1 MRSSSTSNRRALR
14 RGQWVAGSALLLA
27 LALILGACAQSG
39 AAPAAAAPALPTY
52 APANSDRAGN
62 VNPGE
67 PVADASG
74 AENAGAE
81 NAGAASVED
90 AAAASSAAGSD
101 EAGEVNPGE
110 SVADAAASI
119 HPTAGRSAAY
129 PAEIVAQEQVAVVA
143 QVIGQVLEVTVDVGD
158 HVQAGDVLVRLD
170 SAALEAQR
178 AQSLAGLAAAQAQLE
193 ALTAPASSPDLAA
206 AQAAIDAAAAA
217 YNRAANG
224 PTDEERRQALA
235 QLKSAQAAVT
245 VAQAA
250 YNQVKGNPNIGM
262 LPQSLQLQQ
271 ATLAGEAA
279 QAAYDKLMLGATAD
293 QLAAA
298 SAQLA
303 NGRATLQRLLD
314 GARPAQIEAA
324 EAQIEAAENALYLA
338 TLQVDKATIPAPI
351 SGVVSKLQTAAGA
364 MAGPTAPLLT
374 LLSNH
379 VRITVQVEET
389 RLASLA
395 GGQPAQIRV
404 DAYPDRTFAGV
415 IAYIAPELDAA
426 TRTVQVAITPD
437 DPDGLLRPGMS
448 ATVELVAGE

>member
-1 MRSSSTSNRRALR
+1 MRGLSTSYCPALR
-14 RGQWVAGSALLLA
+14 RSRWAAGSVLLLA
-27 LALILGACAQSG
+27 LALSLGACAQSG
-39 AAPAAAAPALPTY
+39 APPSAAPALPTY
-52 APANSDRAGN
+52 APRGS
-62 VNPGE
+62 
-67 PVADASG
+67 
-74 AENAGAE
+74 
-81 NAGAASVED
+81 D
-90 AAAASSAAGSD
+90 AAAADATGATNVDASASEAGSTEAPGTEAAGT
-101 EAGEVNPGE
+101 EASATEVPE
-110 SVADAAASI
+110 TAASEAEPAAAA
-119 HPTAGRSAAY
+119 PRAGRSAAY
-129 PAEIVAQEQVAVVA
+129 PAEIVAEEQVAVMA
-143 QVIGQVLEVTVDVGD
+143 QVSGQVLEVTVDVGD
-158 HVQAGDVLVRLD
+158 HVQAGAVLVRLD
-170 SAALEAQR
+170 SAVLEAQR

-193 ALTAPASSPDLAA
+193 ALTAPPSSQDLAA

-279 QAAYDKLMLGATAD
+279 QAAYDKLMLGGTAD

-314 GARPAQIEAA
+314 GAKPAQIEAA
-324 EAQIEAAENALYLA
+324 EAQIKAAENALYLA

-379 VRITVQVEET
+379 VRVTVQVEET

-395 GGQPAQIRV
+395 DGQPALIRV

-437 DPDGLLRPGMS
+437 DPEGLLRPGMS
-448 ATVELVAGE
+448 ATVELIAD